1 MGLSCQCTI
10 FQLETLSRRLGTFVE
25 IDENDSWCDA
35 VKQLPVDTDSLLKD
49 YVTALD
55 ALKYD
60 GAELV
65 VGCVGAG
72 GHVHCCALLCM
83 HACMCMCV
91 VYSSDKYHPF
101 ESQTEVMLVIGS
113 LQETHSYA
121 AKALNSDPAP
131 K

>member
-1 MGLSCQCTI
+1 MKLSCQCTI

-72 GHVHCCALLCM
+72 GHVHCCACM
-83 HACMCMCV
+83 HACVCV
-91 VYSSDKYHPF
+91 LCIQVTS
-101 ESQTEVMLVIGS
+101 TTL
-113 LQETHSYA
+113 LR
-121 AKALNSDPAP
+121 AKL
-131 K
+131 KLC